1 MDDDRR
7 GLDGGSLLW
16 PNSNAGAGM
25 QIQKTYPRK
34 STGKMLK
41 VLFLGYFGYFLMI
54 SDGCVADTSAMLE
67 LFTGGGKS
75 SNGEVH
81 SPGARRQF
89 RSMNIEALGS
99 GTWWIVW

>member
-16 PNSNAGAGM
+16 PNSNARCRDADPKDIHAKVDWQNAEGA
-25 QIQKTYPRK
+25 I
-34 STGKMLK
+34 
-41 VLFLGYFGYFLMI
+41 FWIFWIFFLMS

-75 SNGEVH
+75 SNG
-81 SPGARRQF
+81 SIWKFILQAQD
-89 RSMNIEALGS
+89 GS
-99 GTWWIVW
+99 SAQ